1 MRISAHA
8 ASMLHERTWP
18 PFHQDSVDAFIRH
31 YSTKP
36 CAAAVAAAVVA
47 HSAFRAQNNSHWTT
61 PATLALLVLRQLHSL
76 WKQFDMFKKS

>member
-36 CAAAVAAAVVA
+36 CAAAAMAAAVA

-76 WKQFDMFKKS
+76 WKQFDMFKKF

>member
-1 MRISAHA
+1 
-8 ASMLHERTWP
+8 MLHERTWP

-36 CAAAVAAAVVA
+36 CAAAVVVA
-47 HSAFRAQNNSHWTT
+47 NSAFRAQNNSHWTT

-76 WKQFDMFKKS
+76 WKQFDMFEKF